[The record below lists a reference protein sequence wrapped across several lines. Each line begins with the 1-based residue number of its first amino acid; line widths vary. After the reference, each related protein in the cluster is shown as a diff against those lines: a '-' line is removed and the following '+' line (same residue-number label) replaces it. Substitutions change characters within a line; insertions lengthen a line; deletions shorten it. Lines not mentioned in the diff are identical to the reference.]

1 MIFIDWPAVY
11 QSLASSIFMALFLL
25 LSGLF
30 VSFMQKIRYF
40 WIMLYTVVVKSIL
53 TIWHCAIIR
62 ERQKSLGNWTGL
74 YILPSLELNL
84 RLGADSWKLFL
95 FVVFCSHSA
104 IDLPTNTSHLQLLF
118 VHFFCF
124 IIIIFF
130 FFQLLALGITIAHNL
145 TLSLLCHTNPLHFP
159 SLHESSLWSSPLSS
173 CLAAPI
179 YPLSLS
185 RTGPT
190 FFLWICL
197 QINQPELSLWCA
209 NF

>member
-74 YILPSLELNL
+74 YILPRLELNL
-84 RLGADSWKLFL
+84 RLGADSWKLLL
-95 FVVFCSHSA
+95 FVVFCSHSD
-104 IDLPTNTSHLQLLF
+104 IDLPPNTSHWQLLY
-118 VHFFCF
+118 VHFFVSSSSFSSFSISPCPSSVTPTLC
-124 IIIIFF
+124 IF
-130 FFQLLALGITIAHNL
+130 LHYMN
-145 TLSLLCHTNPLHFP
+145 LLCGLPPFP
-159 SLHESSLWSSPLSS
+159 PAWQLQYIHYPSPEHVQPFFYEFVSKS
-173 CLAAPI
+173 I
-179 YPLSLS
+179 SLS
-185 RTGPT
+185 CPSDVLISNLVHFGHD
-190 FFLWICL
+190 
-197 QINQPELSLWCA
+197 
-209 NF
+209 